1 MFSAFVLMG
10 LIIPFFANP
19 APTCPL
25 GGHSKLLSI
34 LRTQK
39 LVSSHIFGSNSI
51 EDTTLQFMMNAK
63 LSQLKFLHCQ
73 ENGIVLKFPTIP
85 KSMSEFQVGLSL
97 QS

>member
-51 EDTTLQFMMNAK
+51 EEFDSKISKKMAALVRTLDLGYALGLRPQKKLTTF
-63 LSQLKFLHCQ
+63 
-73 ENGIVLKFPTIP
+73 VLKCFC
-85 KSMSEFQVGLSL
+85 Q
-97 QS
+97 